1 MNLKQLFLLF
11 VLPFLLS
18 AISVN
23 AQNVSVRLGSG
34 EIALN
39 QAFTITVSVK
49 NERIKDYGQFPNI
62 NGFKKRGI
70 SSSSNTV
77 INNGRA
83 SSTSSITQNYLP
95 IREGVF
101 KLNPF
106 SIKVNGTVIK
116 SNGKRIKVGPAKQRA
131 STNDPFNNSF
141 FDEFFGRNSVPPGE
155 EEFINVKADAFLAL
169 STNKDEIYVGEG
181 VTASLALYVSET
193 NRAFLDFYELSQQLA
208 EASKKITPANS
219 WEESFNI
226 ESINREVVNIGG
238 KRYTK
243 YKLFQS
249 TYYPLNA
256 EDLKFPSIPLKMVK
270 YKVSNRRTIF
280 GQNRKQDFKTFY
292 TKAKTI
298 KVKELPPHP
307 LKDQVAVG
315 DYYLKEKIT
324 TEDTETGK
332 SFKYRFNIYGEGN
345 ISAIDAPIIPENEH
359 FDFYP
364 PTIQQR
370 IKRSGNIVTGTKKF
384 EYYGIPNEPGEYP
397 LKDYFSWVFFNPK
410 TAKYDTLA
418 SEITLNV
425 TGESKKNQSISAND
439 LGSFY
444 DIIDGQDNQLTALN
458 GDVYFKTF
466 ANVLILVMLV
476 LSLVFIFKK

>member
-1 MNLKQLFLLF
+1 MKSRTPYLYIFFTFLLP
-11 VLPFLLS
+11 V
-18 AISVN
+18 ISVN
-23 AQNVSVRLGSG
+23 AQKISLHLGPS

-39 QAFTITVSVK
+39 QAFTISISVK

-70 SSSSNTV
+70 SSSSNTT
-77 INNGRA
+77 INNGTM
-83 SSTSSITQNYLP
+83 SSTSRITQNYIP
-95 IREGVF
+95 IREGHF
-101 KLNPF
+101 KLNRF
-106 SIKVNGTVIK
+106 SLKVNGTIIK
-116 SNGKRIKVGPAKQRA
+116 SNGKTIKVGPAKQRA
-131 STNDPFNNSF
+131 RRNDPFNNSF
-141 FDEFFGRNSVPPGE
+141 FDEFFGRDSAPGK

-169 STNKDEIYVGEG
+169 TTNKDEIYVGEG
-181 VTASLALYVSET
+181 VTASLALYISET
-193 NRAFLDFYELSQQLA
+193 NRALLDFYELSQQLA

-226 ESINREVVNIGG
+226 ESINREVITIRG

-249 TYYPLNA
+249 TYYPLNT
-256 EDLKFPSIPLKMVK
+256 ENLEFPSIPLKMVK
-270 YKVSNRRTIF
+270 YKVSKRRTIF

-298 KVKELPPHP
+298 RVKELPPHP

-324 TEDTETGK
+324 TEDIETGK
-332 SFKYRFNIYGEGN
+332 SFKYRFEIYGEGN
-345 ISAIDAPIIPENEH
+345 ISAIEAPIIPENES

-364 PTIQQR
+364 PSIQQR
-370 IKRSGNIVTGTKKF
+370 IKRSSNKVTGAKKF
-384 EYYGIPNEPGEYP
+384 EYYGIPNEPNNYQ
-397 LKDYFSWVFFNPK
+397 LKDFFSWVFFNPK
-410 TAKYDTLA
+410 TAKYETLE

-425 TGESKKNQSISAND
+425 SGESKKNQSISAND

-444 DIIDGQDNQLTALN
+444 DIIAGQDNQLTSLN
-458 GDVYFKTF
+458 GDVYFKIF
-466 ANVLILVMLV
+466 ANILILVMLV
-476 LSLVFIFKK
+476 LSIVFIFRK